1 MKDLITIVTNEIAE
15 ELQLQKIGGTY
26 ELDATTA
33 GSACVALAKTL
44 SYPMITS
51 SKTRNLI
58 NESLRN
64 DLDRKSLYHIIFN
77 IRTTMEKKEI
87 GSFNASIGIIKDA
100 YVSLRTSNIL
110 LATEL
115 ELINNELSDLDAYFI
130 LMSYANIRLINHSSS
145 MKS

>member
-100 YVSLRTSNIL
+100 YV
-110 LATEL
+110 
-115 ELINNELSDLDAYFI
+115 INNELSDLDAYFI